1 MDYFEVT
8 EKIAAAAIITTPLQ
22 LAKALI
28 FLLQYLAVRLYYV
41 YMYIQMYVYMSRICL
56 FCW

>member
-28 FLLQYLAVRLYYV
+28 FLLQYLAVHLYYV
-41 YMYIQMYVYMSRICL
+41 HMYIQMYVSMYI
-56 FCW
+56 